1 MTADLTWLTCAL
13 TWPNSGHKAQDA
25 ASQTTTAAGELAGQG
40 PIPYFG
46 TLQAYVSEER
56 MRDAVIADFT
66 VTENLM
72 LVAGTDPA

>member
-1 MTADLTWLTCAL
+1 M
-13 TWPNSGHKAQDA
+13 
-25 ASQTTTAAGELAGQG
+25 
-40 PIPYFG
+40 PYFG

-72 LVAGTDPA
+72 LVTGTDPA